1 MPAAESIKEYLI
13 GLGFDLDLQGFKR
26 FNHILAETEK
36 GFLEVGGAAVATA
49 SAVGLAVER
58 VASNYADLFYLS
70 QRTGSS
76 VQSLQSAA
84 FGFSQIGLSA
94 EAAKAAINS
103 LAMATYSN
111 PGNLAYLRML
121 GVTAND
127 AKTQFEQLID
137 HLPDNFIGATI
148 ASRFGIPAQEFHQLK
163 QNRTTDK
170 EAEKDLVRRQNAA
183 GVNAKTLTEHSV
195 NFMRDLHQLESEF
208 GVLGDKI
215 GQDFIDPADRMIK
228 TIEGLVENLLKA
240 DKATDGWI
248 TTIGALAASF
258 GALKLATKS
267 LGWLAALFGGG
278 AAAEAGAAAKTGLMG
293 RLGPSALAGYALLKT
308 IEPTAAGG
316 GEDEAKRQRDMA
328 ARGLDPNGH
337 PLHGG
342 HWWTGARY
350 AHAVERLEKEA
361 GLSPLGAKALVAR
374 WAFVE
379 SPNGPGSVNPSSGAF
394 GIAQWLGNRKTGIAG
409 DTNFD
414 DQLTH
419 AIHELNTSER
429 RSAFALRHA
438 KTASDAARGASM
450 YERAEGYNPA
460 TGFDNYTNAIAS
472 RLNNITPLGADSASA
487 KGDVNLNQ
495 NTTITVHG
503 GEDPKT
509 TAGHV
514 LKGQQNVNADLVR
527 NAGNT
532 VR

>member
-13 GLGFDLDLQGFKR
+13 GLGFNLDLQGFKR
-26 FNHILAETEK
+26 FNHILGETEK
-36 GFLEVGGAAVATA
+36 GFLEVGVAAVATA
-49 SAVGLAVER
+49 SAVGLAVGR

-76 VQSLQSAA
+76 VQSLQATA

-163 QNRTTDK
+163 QNRATDK
-170 EAEKDLVRRQNAA
+170 EAERDLVRRQNAA
-183 GVNAKTLTEHSV
+183 GVNAKRLSASSV
-195 NFMRDLHQLESEF
+195 GFMRDLHQIESEF
-208 GVLGDKI
+208 GILSDKI
-215 GQDFIDPADRMIK
+215 GQDFIEPADWMIK
-228 TIEGLVENLLKA
+228 KLESLTEDLLKA

-248 TTIGALAASF
+248 TTIGALAVSF
-258 GALKLATKS
+258 GALKVATKS
-267 LGWLAALFGGG
+267 LGWLVGLFGGG
-278 AAAEAGAAAKTGLMG
+278 AAAETATVAKTGLLG
-293 RLGPSALAGYALLKT
+293 RLGLVGAAGYALWKT

-316 GEDEAKRQRDMA
+316 GEDEARRQRDMA

-337 PLHGG
+337 FVHGG
-342 HWWTGARY
+342 HWWNGARY

-379 SPNGPGSVNPSSGAF
+379 SPNGPASVNRTTGAF
-394 GIAQWLGNRKTGIAG
+394 GIGQWLGDRQNGIYG

-414 DQLTH
+414 DQISH
-419 AIHELNTSER
+419 AIHELNTSEER
-429 RSAFALRHA
+429 AAFALRHA
-438 KTASDAARGASM
+438 RTPSDASRGASM
-450 YERAEGYNPA
+450 FERAEGYNPA
-460 TGFDNYTNAIAS
+460 TGFDNYTNAVAS
-472 RLNNITPLGADSASA
+472 RLSNIMPLGADTASA

-503 GEDPKT
+503 GDNPKT
-509 TAGHV
+509 TADHV
-514 LKGQQNVNADLVR
+514 LRGQQNVNADLVR